1 MHGRRQPTLPIKID
15 STSNGEYRPI
25 PLDRPLAA
33 ANAAAAERL
42 TENARRLGLD
52 RRRFLSGLCGAATTL
67 LTFNAAF
74 AAKGVRGGS
83 FALPPEAAFED
94 AAAQAALGSREFIFD
109 VQTHMVDRS
118 GPWRQRPGAAG
129 GWSSF
134 LSSLP
139 QGRCGKSDPVD
150 CFAADPFIK
159 EVFLDSDTDMA
170 VLSFVPALP
179 EHNPLTLRE
188 AGRTRELVA
197 QLGGGRRLLLHAMV
211 VPNVADPAA
220 QLAAMERAAAEWKIS
235 AWKVYTQWG
244 PAREGWWLDDPKVGI
259 PFIEKARALGIKTI
273 AIHKGLSFGGFPL
286 KYAGCADVGRVAK
299 LFPDVTFLIYHAGY
313 EARRPEGPYDPA
325 AAAEVGID
333 TLIASLKANGV
344 PPNANVYAELGSTW
358 RILMRDPTAAAHAL
372 GKLLSHVGHDRVL
385 WGTDSIWYGSP
396 QDQIQAFRVFQ
407 IAPEFQA
414 KYGYPALDAAL
425 KAKVFGLNAASV
437 YGVDPASIVRKAGTD
452 DLDRARAAYRE
463 RPAPSFATYG
473 PRTAAEFDAFV
484 KGRGVGP
491 P

>member
-1 MHGRRQPTLPIKID
+1 MSDARRPTLPIKID
-15 STSNGEYRPI
+15 PTSNGEYRPI
-25 PLDRPLAA
+25 PLGRSLTA
-33 ANAAAAERL
+33 ANVAAAERVTL
-42 TENARRLGLD
+42 NARRLGLD
-52 RRRFLSGLCGAATTL
+52 RRQFLTRLCGAATAL
-67 LTFNAAF
+67 IAFNDAF
-74 AAKGVRGGS
+74 AAQGVRGGG
-83 FALPPEAAFED
+83 FVLPPEAALDD
-94 AAAQAALGSREFIFD
+94 AVAQAAIGAREFIFD
-109 VQTHMVDRS
+109 VQTHMVDPN
-118 GPWRQRPGAAG
+118 GPWRQRAGAAS
-129 GWSSF
+129 GWSGF

-150 CFAADPFIK
+150 CFAAEPFIK

-188 AGRTRELVA
+188 AARTRDLVA

-220 QLAAMERAAAEWKIS
+220 QLAAMESAASEWKIA

-313 EARRPEGPYDPA
+313 EARRSEGPYDPSG
-325 AAAEVGID
+325 AEVGTD
-333 TLIASLKANGV
+333 TLIASLEANGI

-372 GKLLSHVGHDRVL
+372 GKLLAHVGQDRVL

-396 QDQIQAFRVFQ
+396 QDQIQAFRAFQ
-407 IAPEFQA
+407 ITPEFQE
-414 KYGYPALDAAL
+414 KYGYPALDPAL

-437 YGVDPASIVRKAGTD
+437 YGVDPNAIKRKAARD

-463 RPAPSFATYG
+463 RPVPSFATYG
-473 PRTAAEFDAFV
+473 PRTDAEFDALV
-484 KGRGVGP
+484 KRRGSGP